1 MAGIVA
7 GSIGG
12 WSPIGRRDEEGSSRY
27 SQTRDRSDLEGQEGL
42 EIHPATDP
50 QDPIVAAD
58 PTASHVPP
66 SQVPGLTPAFGQS
79 ADPPERRSSK
89 GHLSKN

>member
-27 SQTRDRSDLEGQEGL
+27 SQTRDRADLEGQEGL
-42 EIHPATDP
+42 EIHPGTDP
-50 QDPIVAAD
+50 HDPIIAKD
-58 PTASHVPP
+58 PKPSHMPP
-66 SQVPGLTPAFGQS
+66 SQVSELTPAFGQS
-79 ADPPERRSSK
+79 VTPSERHSSK
-89 GHLSKN
+89 DHSAKI